1 MDIREVEAV
10 HFKDS
15 PDKYSVLGSSCI
27 VVGAY
32 ALKEHYL
39 VIVVNTA
46 ENDIG
51 ISDVYC

>member
-1 MDIREVEAV
+1 MDIRGIEAV
-10 HFKDS
+10 HLQYR
-15 PDKYSVLGSSCI
+15 PDKYSVFCGSRI